1 MNEKVGSGIWRD
13 PAIAF
18 LIVKRLHG
26 SVLSEHGIR
35 YLRMGIRLLGVDEIV
50 KVTGRKIMLHLGWQ
64 GPLLSTADRLVLD
77 RIRVPSLSSGRLTAW
92 S

>member
-1 MNEKVGSGIWRD
+1 
-13 PAIAF
+13 
-18 LIVKRLHG
+18 
-26 SVLSEHGIR
+26 
-35 YLRMGIRLLGVDEIV
+35 MGIRLLGVDEIV